1 MSYPVSFRAVML
13 ACAAL
18 AALLAA
24 GCAVGPD
31 FHRPPA
37 PPVSGYTPRPLP
49 ASTASAN
56 DPFGGAQHFN
66 TGEDIRGEWWHLLHS
81 APLDALVAQALKA
94 NPTLTAAQ
102 AALRQARE
110 NVYAQRGQFF
120 PNVTAGLAA
129 SRNLTPTATLSP
141 ASGNGNPYYSVIT
154 PQLNISFVPDVFGAN
169 RRNVE
174 SLEALAENQ
183 RFQLEA
189 TYLTL
194 TSNVVAAAVQE
205 ASLRGQIAADQEIVK
220 EETDLLG
227 ILQRQLALGQVAGSD
242 VAAQEAA
249 LALAQQLLP
258 PLQKQLAQQRD
269 LLTALAGRFPSQEV
283 AEHFDLAGL
292 QLPLDLPVSL
302 PGMLIEQR
310 PDVRAAEANM
320 HSASALIGVAVAA
333 RLPQI
338 TLTGTIGNSANSVAN
353 MFTPGTNFWSIA
365 GGLTTP
371 IFDAGTLLHR
381 QRAAQA
387 AFDQAA
393 AQYQS
398 TVLTALQN
406 VADSLRALQA
416 DADAL
421 NAAVASERAASRS
434 LEIVRRQLD
443 LGQVAYLSLLNAENA
458 YQLTRLALVQVEATR
473 LADTAALFQALGGG
487 WWNRTDVTTA
497 SNEIGPERPR

>member
-1 MSYPVSFRAVML
+1 
-13 ACAAL
+13 
-18 AALLAA
+18 
-24 GCAVGPD
+24 
-31 FHRPPA
+31 
-37 PPVSGYTPRPLP
+37 
-49 ASTASAN
+49 
-56 DPFGGAQHFN
+56 
-66 TGEDIRGEWWHLLHS
+66 
-81 APLDALVAQALKA
+81 
-94 NPTLTAAQ
+94 
-102 AALRQARE
+102 
-110 NVYAQRGQFF
+110 
-120 PNVTAGLAA
+120 
-129 SRNLTPTATLSP
+129 
-141 ASGNGNPYYSVIT
+141 VIT